1 MSIEDIRNYCLLLP
15 YCEETMPF
23 DDDILV
29 YKVGG
34 RMFAITTISRH
45 DCVMVKCDPDMAIE
59 LRDKH
64 EEVTT
69 AWHLNKRH
77 WNAISLVGDL
87 TEEFIYEQIFNSYML
102 VIEKNVTPVSLRRE
116 ILSTVNSLSKD
127 IDAENFAE

>member
-59 LRDKH
+59 LR
-64 EEVTT
+64 ENTRR
-69 AWHLNKRH
+69 LPQRGISIS
-77 WNAISLVGDL
+77 AIG
-87 TEEFIYEQIFNSYML
+87 M
-102 VIEKNVTPVSLRRE
+102 R
-116 ILSTVNSLSKD
+116 
-127 IDAENFAE
+127 